1 LIDSINTVD
10 KLIDR
15 AFELNLKGV
24 AITDHDALSGHV
36 KAINYYNKK
45 YKDEDFKL
53 ILGNEI
59 YLTRRDLTS
68 DNHVKGEKF
77 YHLLLL
83 AKDKIGHKQ
92 LREISSK
99 AWGRAYYKN
108 IMRVP
113 TFITDLQKIIGRSPG
128 HLVAT
133 TACLGGYT
141 GHMFAMN
148 DFDKITEFLS
158 TMEGIFGKGNFF
170 VELQPS
176 NSEDQ
181 IAYNK
186 HMIINHWKD
195 YPFVFTTDS
204 HYLKKEDREMHKK
217 FLHSKSGDREV
228 DAFYS
233 AAYLMSYQE
242 VVSYFNTYISMP
254 KIEDM
259 KNNTNKILNMIEDY
273 DLNHS
278 QVVPK
283 VRYEQERFDQE
294 KLRIVKDL
302 FKENNLDKY
311 KYLNLFING
320 HSAANRYLMDL
331 VFEGYYDKIYSI
343 SSEITIEERMKRLD
357 YELEQIYETS
367 VKIDQSLSDYFIT
380 MAKMIEIIWN
390 EADSL
395 VGPGRGS
402 AAGFL
407 INYLIGI
414 TQLDPQTQ
422 MLYLPPWRFI
432 HADRPGLPDIDVD
445 TESTKR
451 LKIFNKLQSYFN
463 SIGADLIN
471 VCTFGTEGSK
481 SALRTAGRSLELD
494 DSFVGYLTSM
504 VPSERGFDL
513 TLTQCFYG
521 DDEHK
526 PVKQFL
532 EEMNKNPD
540 LWELAIAIEGL
551 ITRIGVHAAGVLI
564 TNEDPTLHSSIMKT
578 SRGVVVSAY
587 NLDDSEQIG
596 GLKYDMLTVQ
606 ALDKIHAT
614 MNYLLDDHSIQ
625 WQGTLRDTYNK
636 YLLPANLNYT
646 EPEMWKKLGDGDI
659 VDIFQFDTAVGSQA
673 IVKIKPQNIGELA
686 VANSIMRLMS
696 QGEMEQPLETYV
708 KYKNNISLWY
718 REMEMYGLS
727 EEEMDSLEKYLKPL
741 YGVADSQE
749 AVMQLT
755 MEPKIT
761 NFNLTEANSLR
772 KAIAK
777 KKADILAKTKT
788 MFYDKGNELGTSLNL
803 LNYVWNVQIGRQ
815 IGYSFSLLHT
825 MAYSTIALQQMNLS
839 YFYPD
844 IYWKT
849 ACLSVNAGAINEED
863 YYNLVEE
870 GIIELTDE
878 DDVRTQTKIQYGKVA
893 SAISNFRG
901 DINIKLPDI
910 NLSRLGFTP
919 DVKENTIRY
928 GIKGISRVGEHII
941 QEIIL
946 NRPYT
951 SLVDFLDKLN
961 NGKKKKVISKEK
973 VVNLIKA
980 GAFDKLEDKPRGEIL
995 INFMHMIADQK
1006 KNLTLSNF
1014 LMLIRKNLVPIE
1026 YEEEKKCYM
1035 FTKYIRKSRY
1045 DNSYVLDEVAQDYFF
1060 ERFPKEKTKTLI
1072 QDEEEVIVI
1081 SESWWDSVYNTFMNR
1096 IREWLKINK
1105 EELLKKLNNELYL
1118 EEYNKYAQGDILD
1131 WELQSIN
1138 FFYSG
1143 HPLKD
1148 IEIPIEHT
1156 KLADVNDPEIVGFF
1170 QIKGKQIPEFRL
1182 YTIIGTVIDK
1192 NRQNGHV
1199 TLSTPDGVIDIKF
1212 YKSQFSKLVHED
1224 EELAEE
1230 NYFEKG
1236 NHLMITGMKRG
1247 DIFVPKAYKKTGI
1260 DAVLLMHLDEDR
1272 KFIGFRKKA

>member
-1 LIDSINTVD
+1 M
-10 KLIDR
+10 
-15 AFELNLKGV
+15 
-24 AITDHDALSGHV
+24 
-36 KAINYYNKK
+36 
-45 YKDEDFKL
+45 
-53 ILGNEI
+53 
-59 YLTRRDLTS
+59 TRRDLTS
-68 DNHVKGEKF
+68 ENHEKGEKF
-77 YHLLLL
+77 YHFLLL

-113 TFITDLQKIIGRSPG
+113 TFITDIEKIVGRSPG

-133 TACLGGYT
+133 TACLGGYA
-141 GHMFAMN
+141 GNMFAMN
-148 DFDKITEFLS
+148 NFDMITKFLS

-170 VELQPS
+170 IELQPS
-176 NSEDQ
+176 NQEDQ
-181 IAYNK
+181 IAYNR
-186 HMIINHWKD
+186 HMIINYWGQ
-195 YPFVFTTDS
+195 YPFIFTTDS
-204 HYLKKEDREMHKK
+204 HYLKLEDREIHKK
-217 FLHSKSGDREV
+217 FLNSKSGDREV

-233 AAYLMSYQE
+233 AAYLMSYKE
-242 VVSYFNTYISMP
+242 VVSYFDSYISMP
-254 KIEDM
+254 KIEEM
-259 KNNTNKILNMIEDY
+259 KDNTNKILDMIEDY
-273 DLNHS
+273 DLNHT
-278 QVVPK
+278 QIVPK
-283 VRYEQERFDQE
+283 IRYEEDKFDKE
-294 KLRIVKDL
+294 KILKIKTSFEDNGL
-302 FKENNLDKY
+302 SNY
-311 KYLNLFING
+311 KYLNLFMTS
-320 HSAANRYLMDL
+320 HSAADKYLMNL
-331 VFEGYYDKIYSI
+331 ILEGYYNKIYSI
-343 SSEITIEERMKRLD
+343 SSEISIEERMERLE

-432 HADRPGLPDIDVD
+432 HSERPGLPDIDVD

-494 DSFVGYLTSM
+494 DSYVGYLTSM
-504 VPSERGFDL
+504 IPSERGFDL
-513 TLTQCFYG
+513 TLSQCYFG
-521 DDEHK
+521 GEEHK
-526 PVKQFL
+526 PIKAFK
-532 EEMNKNPD
+532 EEMEKNPD
-540 LWELAIAIEGL
+540 LWELAFAIEGL

-578 SRGVVVSAY
+578 SKGMIVSAY

-625 WQGTLRDTYNK
+625 WQGTLRDTYDK
-636 YLLPANLNYT
+636 YLLPANLDYDNK
-646 EPEMWKKLGDGDI
+646 EMWEKLGNGDI
-659 VDIFQFDTAVGSQA
+659 IDVFQFDTAVGGQA
-673 IVKIKPQNIGELA
+673 IAKIQPKNIGELA
-686 VANSIMRLMS
+686 VANSIMRLMA
-696 QGEMEQPLETYV
+696 QGDMEQPVETYV
-708 KYKNNISLWY
+708 KYKNNINLWY
-718 REMEMYGLS
+718 REMEMYGII
-727 EEEMDSLEKYLKPL
+727 EEEIGILEKYLRPL

-749 AVMQLT
+749 VVMQLT

-761 NFNLTEANSLR
+761 NFTLTDANYLR

-777 KKADILAKTKT
+777 KKADVLAKTKT
-788 MFYDKGNELGTSLNL
+788 MFYDKGKELGTNLNL

-839 YFYPD
+839 FFYPD

-870 GIIELTDE
+870 GIIELSDE
-878 DDVRTQTKIQYGKVA
+878 DDVRNQTKIQYGKVA

-901 DINIKLPDI
+901 DIDIKLPDI

-919 DVKENTIRY
+919 DVEENSIRY
-928 GIKGISRVGEHII
+928 GLKGISRVGESII

-946 NRPYT
+946 SRPYT
-951 SLVDFLDKLN
+951 SLEDFLNKLN
-961 NGKKKKVISKEK
+961 KGKKKKVISKEK

-980 GAFDKLEDKPRGEIL
+980 GAFDKLTKKSRREVLTDY
-995 INFMHMIADQK
+995 MHIIADQK
-1006 KNLTLSNF
+1006 NNLTLSNF
-1014 LMLIRKNLVPIE
+1014 LMLIRKNLVPTE

-1035 FTKYIRKSRY
+1035 FTKYIRKFRHDGKY
-1045 DNSYVLDEVAQDYFF
+1045 ILDEVAQDYFF
-1060 ERFPKEKTKTLI
+1060 ERFPEDKVSKITK
-1072 QDEEEVIVI
+1072 DREEVIVI
-1081 SESWWDSVYNTFMNR
+1081 SDSWWDNIYNVYMNR
-1096 IREWLKINK
+1096 VREWLKINK
-1105 EELLKKLNNELYL
+1105 DELLVKLNTELYL
-1118 EEYNKYAQGDILD
+1118 EEYNKYASGDILD
-1131 WELQSIN
+1131 WELESIN

-1143 HPLKD
+1143 HPLKN
-1148 IEIPIEHT
+1148 IELPIEYT
-1156 KLADVNDPEIVGFF
+1156 KLSDVKDPEIVGFF

-1199 TLSTPDGVIDIKF
+1199 TLSTPDGVIDVKF
-1212 YKSQFSKLVHED
+1212 FKAQFSQLVHED
-1224 EELAEE
+1224 KETGEE

-1236 NHLMITGMKRG
+1236 THLVITGMKRG

-1260 DAVLLMHLDEDR
+1260 DAVLLMHLDENR
-1272 KFIGFRKKA
+1272 KFIGFKKKA